1 MRKLTKALVAAAAV
15 AACQPAAAQT
25 VAITGGRVI
34 TAGPEGDIEG
44 GTVLIRDGRIAAVG
58 QNVTVPAGVQVIDAR
73 GKIVAP
79 GFVSA
84 VSGVGLN
91 DTPEINDMAPGGRL
105 GAANDIA
112 LAFNPN
118 ARTVRRA
125 LLEGSTSAVIAP
137 ALADEA
143 VKGGTVFAGKAAA
156 VELSGSMDFLIKP
169 DVANVID
176 LNKASEIGRAALL
189 PLVAQQLDAARAPAG
204 KGGRDKD
211 DRDKDGKGAGPAP
224 GPLKAIVDRREI
236 LLVDVERAVDIVNV
250 LRFAREQRIRI
261 ALVGAAEAWLV
272 AKEIAEAKVPV
283 IVVGDLNFP
292 ESFNQLNA
300 TWQNA
305 KQLADAGVEI
315 AILPQTNMPSPRN
328 PGPVRYV
335 AGRTVRFGLDH
346 AAAIKAITSVP
357 AHIFGIDGEVGS
369 IAPGKRGDVV
379 VWSGDPL
386 EVSSFPEAIFI
397 KGVAQPMWSHE
408 TLLRDKYA
416 AEQR

>member
-1 MRKLTKALVAAAAV
+1 MRKLTKALVIAAAV
-15 AACQPAAAQT
+15 TICVPASAQT

-34 TAGPEGDIEG
+34 TAGPEGDIDG
-44 GTVLIRDGRIAAVG
+44 ATVLIRDGRIAAVG
-58 QNVTVPAGVQVIDAR
+58 RGVSVPAGVQVIDAR

-79 GFVSA
+79 GFVSP

-91 DTPEINDMAPGGRL
+91 DTVELNDMTPGGRL

-118 ARTVRRA
+118 ALTVRRA

-137 ALADEA
+137 ALPEEA

-156 VELSGSMDFLIKP
+156 VELSGSMDFLIKA

-176 LNKASEIGRAALL
+176 LNKAGEIGRAALL
-189 PLVAQQLDAARAPAG
+189 PLIAQQLAAARAPVG
-204 KGGRDKD
+204 KGG
-211 DRDKDGKGAGPAP
+211 KDGPQP
-224 GPLKAIVDRREI
+224 GPLRGIVEGREI
-236 LLVDVERAVDIVNV
+236 LLVEVERAVDIVNV
-250 LRFAREQRIRI
+250 LKFAREQRIRV

-272 AKEIAEAKVPV
+272 ANKIAEAKVPV

-292 ESFNQLNA
+292 ETFSQLNA

-305 KQLADAGVEI
+305 KRLADAGVEI
-315 AILPQTNMPSPRN
+315 AILPQTNMPSARN

-346 AAAIKAITSVP
+346 ATAIKAITSTP
-357 AHIFGIDGEVGS
+357 ARIFGIDGEVGS

-379 VWSGDPL
+379 IWSGDPL
-386 EVSSFPEAIFI
+386 EVSSFPDAIFV
-397 KGVAQPMWSHE
+397 KGVAMPLRSRE

-416 AEQR
+416 AGAR

>member
-1 MRKLTKALVAAAAV
+1 MRKLTTALVTAATV
-15 AACQPAAAQT
+15 AICLPASAQT

-34 TAGPEGDIEG
+34 TAGPEGDIDG
-44 GTVLIRDGRIAAVG
+44 ATVLIRDGRIAAVG
-58 QNVTVPAGVQVIDAR
+58 REISVPAGVQVIDAR

-79 GFVSA
+79 GFVSS

-91 DTPEINDMAPGGRL
+91 DTVELNDMTPGGRL

-118 ARTVRRA
+118 ALTVRRA

-137 ALADEA
+137 ALAEEA

-156 VELSGSMDFLIKP
+156 VELSGSMDFLIKA
-169 DVANVID
+169 DVANVIN
-176 LNKASEIGRAALL
+176 LNKVGEIGRGALL
-189 PLVAQQLDAARAPAG
+189 PLIAQQLAAARAPAG
-204 KGGRDKD
+204 KGGN
-211 DRDKDGKGAGPAP
+211 DGPPP
-224 GPLKAIVDRREI
+224 GPLRGIVEGREV

-250 LRFAREQRIRI
+250 LKFAREQRIRI

-272 AKEIAEAKVPV
+272 ANQIAEAKVPV
-283 IVVGDLNFP
+283 IIVGDLNFP

-305 KQLADAGVEI
+305 KRLADAGVEI
-315 AILPQTNMPSPRN
+315 ALLPQTNMPSARN

-346 AAAIKAITSVP
+346 ATAIKAITSTP
-357 AHIFGIDGEVGS
+357 ARIFGIDGEVGS

-379 VWSGDPL
+379 IWSGDPL
-386 EVSSFPEAIFI
+386 EVSSFPDAIFVN
-397 KGVAQPMWSHE
+397 GVAMPLWSRE

-416 AEQR
+416 AGDR

>member
-1 MRKLTKALVAAAAV
+1 MRKLAKALIGAAAV
-15 AACQPAAAQT
+15 ATCQPVAAQT
-25 VAITGGRVI
+25 VAITGGHVI

-44 GTVLIRDGRIAAVG
+44 GTVLIRDGRIVAVG
-58 QNVTVPAGVQVIDAR
+58 PNVKVPAGVQVVDAR

-91 DTPEINDMAPGGRL
+91 DTIDINDMAPGGRL

-118 ARTVRRA
+118 ALTVRRA

-137 ALADEA
+137 ALPEEA

-169 DVANVID
+169 DIANVID
-176 LNKASEIGRAALL
+176 LNKGSEIGRAALL
-189 PLVAQQLDAARAPAG
+189 PLIAQQLDAAREPAG
-204 KGGRDKD
+204 KRKD
-211 DRDKDGKGAGPAP
+211 AGFRP
-224 GPLKAIVDRREI
+224 GPLRAIVEGRKI

-250 LRFAREQRIRI
+250 IRFARAQRIRI

-272 AKEIAEAKVPV
+272 ADEIAKAKVPV
-283 IVVGDLNFP
+283 IIVGDLNFP

-305 KQLADAGVEI
+305 KRLADAGVEI
-315 AILPQTNMPSPRN
+315 AILPQTNMPSVRN

-346 AAAIKAITSVP
+346 ATAIKAITSTP
-357 AHIFGIDGEVGS
+357 ARIFGIDGEVGS
-369 IAPGKRGDVV
+369 IAPGRRGDVV

-416 AEQR
+416 AGQRQASARTPP